1 MQEPTWPGET
11 LFSVVKS
18 NTTTFNPPVRQI
30 YVGTSGSIS
39 VTTEDNVTVIFKDAP
54 QGSVIGPF
62 FIKRINSTGTT
73 AADLVAFV

>member
-11 LFSVVKS
+11 LFSVTKS
-18 NTTTFNPPVRQI
+18 DSTTFSPPVRQI
-30 YVGTSGSIS
+30 YVGTAGSIS
-39 VTTEDNVTVIFKDAP
+39 VTTDNNVTVIFKDAA